1 MEAPPSVVILDAAMQ
16 HVNQLAA
23 VKSQHVGAKSLLVG
37 AKSLLVAVKSLHV
50 VVKSLLAVAKAI
62 AAIQVA
68 TVLVAKSV
76 DADSWRNF
84 SLRRATATDASQH
97 VVAKSLHVVAKA
109 TAASQ
114 YAVAKSQLV
123 VARATAATQ
132 VATAAVLLRSL
143 ADCSRSCSEN

>member
-1 MEAPPSVVILDAAMQ
+1 VEAPPSVVTPDAAMQ
-16 HVNQLAA
+16 HANQLAA
-23 VKSQHVGAKSLLVG
+23 VKSQLVGAKSQLVG
-37 AKSLLVAVKSLHV
+37 AKSLLVVVSLLADA
-50 VVKSLLAVAKAI
+50 KSLLAVAKAI

>member
-1 MEAPPSVVILDAAMQ
+1 VEAPPRVVTLDAAMQ
-16 HVNQLAA
+16 HANQLAA

-37 AKSLLVAVKSLHV
+37 VKSLLAVVKSLLVVVKSLHV
-50 VVKSLLAVAKAI
+50 VVKSLHVVAKAM

-97 VVAKSLHVVAKA
+97 VVA
-109 TAASQ
+109 
-114 YAVAKSQLV
+114 
-123 VARATAATQ
+123 
-132 VATAAVLLRSL
+132 
-143 ADCSRSCSEN
+143 